1 MGSLDGGHWECV
13 EDDLL
18 RKLYQ
23 RMQWQV
29 PQQDSEQ
36 AWDKEGLGS
45 GGLRIVATL
54 EAC

>member
-45 GGLRIVATL
+45 GGLRKVATM